1 MKPYFAVQWHITDFC
16 DQRCKHCYIY
26 SEGHDRIIS
35 TSHAELERTLAEIR
49 SFCAKI
55 GREPYIYLTGGD
67 PILHP
72 DFWHLLSLFQSQEIR
87 FCVMG
92 NPFHLTDDVC
102 GRMRDAGCVKYQL
115 SLDGLERTHDRF
127 RKKGSFRATM
137 EAARRIRKSGMWLAL
152 MSTVSRANM
161 DEIPCVIDLA
171 HEIGAD
177 VHAVGRY
184 CPTSARKSLDP
195 RLHITPDEYRAF
207 LERCWERYEAHRGSK
222 TTFQLKDHLWTLF
235 LHEKGLMGLPEG
247 GEITD
252 GCNCAR
258 NHITILPDGEVLA
271 CHRMESPVG
280 NLGARSLHEIWT
292 GEEMEAYRQYD
303 RFAKCAGC
311 ELKGVCRGCPAVAS
325 GYSGGDFYAPDPQC
339 WRNT

>member
-161 DEIPCVIDLA
+161 DEIPRVIDLA
-171 HEIGAD
+171 HKSERTFTPSDGTAPR
-177 VHAVGRY
+177 ARGNRSTRAS
-184 CPTSARKSLDP
+184 TSRRASTAPSLKDAGSGTRRTEARRRPSS
-195 RLHITPDEYRAF
+195 
-207 LERCWERYEAHRGSK
+207 SK
-222 TTFQLKDHLWTLF
+222 TTC
-235 LHEKGLMGLPEG
+235 G
-247 GEITD
+247 
-252 GCNCAR
+252 
-258 NHITILPDGEVLA
+258 
-271 CHRMESPVG
+271 
-280 NLGARSLHEIWT
+280 RSFCT
-292 GEEMEAYRQYD
+292 R
-303 RFAKCAGC
+303 
-311 ELKGVCRGCPAVAS
+311 RG
-325 GYSGGDFYAPDPQC
+325 
-339 WRNT
+339 